1 MKDHGGCSQMN
12 VDWFQILSETIRIDP
27 RLVIILCVLFLPF
40 PALAQTNL
48 DDLRNKIAV
57 GSTEEKR
64 SALFEIRSLHTEE
77 ASRIAVP
84 ALSDKIDIVRAT
96 AVSSI
101 IFLPHDESLRLL
113 LPLLKD
119 GSEFVRRETAFA
131 LGELGEPTAAHD
143 LIENLNG
150 ESSIENRSA
159 AAIALGKVGNPEAI
173 EPLAVILKT
182 KPTESQGF
190 LRGAAAR
197 SIGEI
202 AQAIR
207 FGKHQPTTPQNFLP
221 DKYKRLLVKMTA
233 QLCQRSSIPPFQ
245 SSRRCLK
252 VLENRTT
259 LVAKLPS
266 RWVRSQI
273 PVRQTYSDRVPLLK
287 NIIWPRSAK
296 RSCSNLRPPN
306 NPFRFV
312 VRFAL
317 IEVCKQVHRK

>member
-1 MKDHGGCSQMN
+1 MGANAPLVFKQGRMKDHGGCSQMN

-131 LGELGEPTAAHD
+131 LGELGEPAAAHD
-143 LIENLNG
+143 LIENLKG

-159 AAIALGKVGNPEAI
+159 AAVALGKVGNPEAI

-221 DKYKRLLVKMTA
+221 DKYKKAFGENDGTTLPTVFDTA
-233 QLCQRSSIPPFQ
+233 VPVLA
-245 SSRRCLK
+245 K
-252 VLENRTT
+252 VLES
-259 LVAKLPS
+259 S
-266 RWVRSQI
+266 RESNDARREAAFALGAIANPGSTDLLRSCAAAQEYYLAEI
-273 PVRQTYSDRVPLLK
+273 CKEGLLK
-287 NIIWPRSAK
+287 SPTPK
-296 RSCSNLRPPN
+296 
-306 NPFRFV
+306 
-312 VRFAL
+312 
-317 IEVCKQVHRK
+317 